1 MLSAVAFLSV
11 VGRSQPPTERTFRWF
26 PVAGALIGGVVA
38 ACWWGTQEV
47 WAIPLAAALT
57 SAADLAI
64 TGVLHID
71 GLADSADGL
80 LPHMERERRLEV
92 MAQPDVGAFAMGTVA
107 VTVLVR
113 WAALASGGVSP
124 WSIVAVWCL
133 SRTLAAAVPSFV
145 SYARPDGLAAPFLG
159 TGSGSNRWLVL
170 VVVPATAALIAAQQL
185 RGGIA
190 AVALVV
196 TTVGVITL
204 ARRRL
209 GGFTGDVLG
218 ASIVLSETAALVA
231 LAAR

>member
-38 ACWWGTQEV
+38 VCWWGTQAL
-47 WAIPLAAALT
+47 WALPLAAALVV
-57 SAADLAI
+57 AADLAI
-64 TGVLHID
+64 TGMLHID

-92 MAQPDVGAFAMGTVA
+92 MALPDVGAFAMGAVA
-107 VTVLVR
+107 VTILVR
-113 WAALASGGVSP
+113 WAALASGGISP

-133 SRTLAAAVPSFV
+133 SRTLVAAVPSFV
-145 SYARPDGLAAPFLG
+145 PYARPGGLASPFLG
-159 TGSGSNRWLVL
+159 TGYAGNRWLVL
-170 VVVPATAALIAAQQL
+170 LTMPATAVLIAAQQL

-190 AVALVV
+190 AAALVV
-196 TTVGVITL
+196 VTVAVIAL